1 MDVFVTGGSGFVGG
15 AVIRA
20 LLEAGARVRAMSRS
34 PQSDAKLA
42 LLGAEPVRC
51 SLDGVAA
58 ADVEGAEAVVHCAAY
73 VEAWGPLSAYWNAN
87 VEGTR
92 RMLEAARAAGVGR
105 FVHIGTEAALFHG
118 QPMKDVDETEPL
130 ALNSPYYYS
139 RTKAHAERAVLQAHG
154 PDFATMSLRPRLVW
168 GPGDQT
174 VGPVIK
180 QMAAKGAFSWIGG
193 GKSLTST
200 CHVDNLAHAVMLAIE
215 RGEGGQAYFVTD
227 GPPATVRDFLTAYL
241 GAQGVDLSKSRSIPT
256 PVAGAVA
263 FTGEALWRTLGLPG
277 EPPVTRFAAD
287 TMSRECTVSD
297 AKARARIAYRPV
309 LSREEGLAALAE
321 AFDPP
326 SVR

>member
-20 LLEAGARVRAMSRS
+20 LLDAGARVRAMSRS

-42 LLGAEPVRC
+42 LLGAEPMRC

-139 RTKAHAERAVLQAHG
+139 RTKAHAERASPRRKQPLQHYAPPRWSTGSGRSDTRQCPYSEHRLPTASARDSDVRG
-154 PDFATMSLRPRLVW
+154 GSAATSAACRRATASVVRSRPGRDRHCSCKRTAF
-168 GPGDQT
+168 PR
-174 VGPVIK
+174 
-180 QMAAKGAFSWIGG
+180 GAD
-193 GKSLTST
+193 L
-200 CHVDNLAHAVMLAIE
+200 HA
-215 RGEGGQAYFVTD
+215 G
-227 GPPATVRDFLTAYL
+227 
-241 GAQGVDLSKSRSIPT
+241 
-256 PVAGAVA
+256 
-263 FTGEALWRTLGLPG
+263 
-277 EPPVTRFAAD
+277 
-287 TMSRECTVSD
+287 
-297 AKARARIAYRPV
+297 
-309 LSREEGLAALAE
+309 GLAG
-321 AFDPP
+321 P
-326 SVR
+326 